1 MTERD
6 GTAAERD
13 ADGDRDRHRVELRW
27 RGGGTETVRAAE
39 AESVL
44 AAAERAD
51 VGLPFGCRIG
61 ACATCTGRLLSGKI
75 EHEREPRALKA
86 DSLADGYILLCI
98 ARPETDCRIEVG
110 TDVHSDLVTNPWK

>member
-13 ADGDRDRHRVELRW
+13 GDGDRHRVELRW
-27 RGGGTETVRAAE
+27 RGGGTETVRAAA

-44 AAAERAD
+44 EAAERAD
-51 VGLPFGCRIG
+51 IGLPFGCRTG

-75 EHEREPRALKA
+75 EHEREPRALKT
-86 DSLADGYILLCI
+86 DSLADGYVLLCI
-98 ARPETDCRIEVG
+98 ARPKTDCRIEVG